1 MTGEKSIGDLI
12 KEIQKQQLILPE
24 FQRGYVWKRPAVRSF
39 VNSLYRGYPTGSFLI
54 WKTPEPGK
62 VRGANDLDSD
72 SKYFELIL
80 DGQQRLTS
88 IFTVITGSPPPFYE
102 GEKLSFDL
110 YFNLYDESFGYW
122 KRITKQGKP
131 EWIPVTQFF
140 QEGFATF
147 LKTRMETAGD
157 AKDLY
162 VANLDRLQRLDAIR
176 EYSYYVRTLTE
187 PTMDR
192 VVEIFNLVNSAGTNL
207 SKSDLALAHICAS
220 WPEARETF
228 RTQQAKLSAHGFGL
242 DLDFFTRATST
253 VATDS
258 ALYEPLYKVPIVEV
272 QNAWKQVERV
282 MEYLVN
288 VFRADAFIDSASTLP
303 SDFPLIPLVAY
314 LAKHDG
320 KFSDPAEKFDFLHW
334 FYAALMWGRY
344 SGSAESKLNADVSVV
359 GEEGAPDKLR
369 DKLLQERGRIKIEP
383 RDLERRGAN
392 STVYP
397 MTYIVMRANGARDWF
412 NGQPLYAKNVGVVY
426 GLERHHIFPQAVLY
440 SNGYSSANRVHKEMV
455 NEIANL
461 AFLTKQANIK
471 ISDADPLAYLK
482 EIKNKDPEA
491 LGAQFVP
498 MDEALWTVDK
508 FPEFLAARRSLIAQ
522 GINDFM
528 DGLLE
533 TPDAAGV
540 TIEDLISQGEDEKVE
555 YKSSLRWDYKEAK
568 ATKVPQKAV
577 AKTLAAFFNGQGG
590 TLVIGLQD
598 DGEILGIEPDLSTLH
613 DKPDLDGFGLAFTQ
627 IVGNYLGMDRAALVE
642 LTISEMG
649 EKQLAVISCPPSGT
663 PVFVEDG
670 NEVEFWVRAGPSSRK
685 LNVLE
690 TNQYI
695 QQRWSAAA

>member
-12 KEIQKQQLILPE
+12 KEIQKEQLILPE

-39 VNSLYRGYPTGSFLI
+39 ISSLYRGYPSGSFLI

-62 VRGANDLDSD
+62 VRGARLDEEA
-72 SKYFELIL
+72 KYFELIL

-88 IFTVITGSPPPFYE
+88 IFTVITGEPPPFYE
-102 GEKLSFDL
+102 GEELYFDL
-110 YFNLYDESFGYW
+110 HFNLLDESFVYW
-122 KRITKQGKP
+122 KKIAMQGKP

-140 QEGFATF
+140 QEGFGTF

-162 VANLDRLQRLDAIR
+162 VANLDKLQRLDAIR

-220 WPEARETF
+220 WPEAREVF
-228 RTQQAKLSAHGFGL
+228 RSQQRTLAKHGFGL

-258 ALYEPLYKVPIVEV
+258 ALYEPLYRVPIGDV
-272 QNAWKQVERV
+272 QEAWKHVERV
-282 MEYLVN
+282 TEYLVN
-288 VFRADAFIDSASTLP
+288 VMRADAFIDSSSTLP

-320 KFSDPAEKFDFLHW
+320 KFNVPAEKFDFLHW
-334 FYAALMWGRY
+334 FYAAMMWGRY
-344 SGSAESKLNADVSVV
+344 SGSAETKLNADVSVI
-359 GEEGAPDKLR
+359 GEDGAPDKLR
-369 DKLLQERGRIKIEP
+369 DKLLQERGRIKVEP

-392 STVYP
+392 ATMYP

-412 NGQPLYAKNVGVVY
+412 NGQPLYAKNVGAVY

-440 SNGYSSANRVHKEMV
+440 SSGYSSANRIHKEMV
-455 NEIANL
+455 NEIGNL
-461 AFLTKQANIK
+461 AFLTKQANVK
-471 ISDADPLAYLK
+471 ISAADPLRYLK
-482 EIKNKDPEA
+482 DIKSKDPQA
-491 LGAQFVP
+491 LAAQFVP
-498 MDEALWTVDK
+498 LDESLWTVEK
-508 FPEFLAARRSLIAQ
+508 FPDFLAARRALIAN
-522 GINDFM
+522 GINAFM
-528 DGLLE
+528 DRLLE
-533 TPDAAGV
+533 APETAGV
-540 TIEDLISQGEDEKVE
+540 AIEDLINQGENEKVE
-555 YKSSLRWDYKEAK
+555 YKSSLRWDYREDKV
-568 ATKVPQKAV
+568 TKVPQKAV
-577 AKTLAAFFNGQGG
+577 AKTLAAFLNGQGG
-590 TLVIGLQD
+590 TLVIGLSD
-598 DGEILGIEPDLSTLH
+598 EGEVLGIERDLSTLH

-627 IVGNYLGMDRAALVE
+627 IVGNYLGMDRAALIE
-642 LTISEMG
+642 LTISEKDN
-649 EKQLAVISCPPSGT
+649 KQLAVISCPPSDT

-695 QQRWSAAA
+695 QQRWKAAA